1 VSGLGLLVRDF
12 LRRDRWM
19 LVWFTLGVP
28 FLYWGQAYSVD
39 GLYATQRAFD
49 EAAAMMESNAGFV
62 AMAGPVRALNTTGG
76 QVTWQAT
83 AFGAIV
89 VGLMS
94 MFLVGRHTRAEE
106 ESGREELLR
115 SGVVARRTPMTAAVV
130 VLLVANLVVGLG
142 VTASL
147 VAYGLATAGAVSLG
161 VGLFGCGMAFGALAL
176 LAMQLTASTR
186 AAYGLAGGAIALAY
200 ALRAIGD
207 VSGGVLSWFSP
218 IGWYQGMHAY
228 SGERWWP
235 LLLLLGF
242 AALVLVAAY
251 AVFDRRDLGS
261 GVLATRPG
269 PTHASPGLSSG
280 AGLAWR
286 LQRGTVLGWTVGMFL
301 AGLSFGSFGDDVG
314 ALVGDSAFS
323 RDLFGGGQD
332 VVLDAFYAS
341 SAAMLAVF
349 AMGFTVS
356 SALRPHGEE
365 TQGRVENVLTTA
377 LSRRRWLLGHLA
389 VTVVGTSAVMLVCGL
404 GLGLGFGLVTDGW
417 DRFGPLVSACLL
429 MVPALLVVG
438 GVARGLYGWVPRV
451 APLAWLAVLFCAVV
465 MFFGDLL
472 DLPRWLV
479 AVSPLSHLGD
489 YPAGPVEWPGV
500 VAVTVVAAVLGA
512 AGSAGFERRDVG

>member
-1 VSGLGLLVRDF
+1 MTGLVLLVRGF

-19 LVWFTLGVP
+19 VAWFTAGITL
-28 FLYWGQAYSVD
+28 LYWSQAYSVD
-39 GLYATQRAFD
+39 GIYTTQRAFD
-49 EAAAMMESNAGFV
+49 EAAAMMERNAGFI
-62 AMAGPVRALNTTGG
+62 AMAGPARALNTTGG

-94 MFLVGRHTRAEE
+94 MLLVGRHTRAEE

-115 SGVVARRTPMTAAVV
+115 SGVVARRTPMTAAL
-130 VLLVANLVVGLG
+130 VLLVLANVAVALS

-147 VAYGLATAGAVSLG
+147 VAYGLAAAGAVALG
-161 VGLFGCGMAFGALAL
+161 LGLLGCGLAFGAVAL

-186 AAYGLAGGAIALAY
+186 AAYGLTGGFLGLAY

-207 VSGGVLSWFSP
+207 VSGGGLSWLSP

-235 LLLLLGF
+235 FLLLLAF

-251 AVFDRRDLGS
+251 AVFDRRDIGA

-269 PTHASPGLSSG
+269 PAHASRGLSSG

-286 LQRGTVLGWTVGMFL
+286 LQRGSVLGWTVGLFL

-314 ALVGDSAFS
+314 SLVGDSAFS
-323 RDLFGGGQD
+323 RDLFGGGEE
-332 VVLDAFYAS
+332 VVLDAFYAA
-341 SAAMLAVF
+341 SASMLAVF

-356 SALRPHGEE
+356 SALRPRGEE
-365 TQGRVENVLTTA
+365 VQGRLEPLLANG

-389 VTVVGTSAVMLVCGL
+389 VTVAGSAAVLLASGL
-404 GLGLGFGLVTDGW
+404 GLGLGFGLVTGGW
-417 DRFGPLVSACLL
+417 DRFGSLVVACAVTL
-429 MVPALLVVG
+429 PAVLAVG
-438 GVARGLYGWVPRV
+438 GVAWLLHGWAPRV
-451 APLAWLAVLFCAVV
+451 ASLAWLALLFCAVV
-465 MFFGDLL
+465 IFFGDLL
-472 DLPRWLV
+472 DFPGWVVDL
-479 AVSPLSHLGD
+479 SPLAHLGD
-489 YPAGPVEWPGV
+489 HPAGSVEWPGV
-500 VAVTVVAAVLGA
+500 GSVTAIAVLLGLT
-512 AGSAGFERRDVG
+512 GLWGFERRDVG